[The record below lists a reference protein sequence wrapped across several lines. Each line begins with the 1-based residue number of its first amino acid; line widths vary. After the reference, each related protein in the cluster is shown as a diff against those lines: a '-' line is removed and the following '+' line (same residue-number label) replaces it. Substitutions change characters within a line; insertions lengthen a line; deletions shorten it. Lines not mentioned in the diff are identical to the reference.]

1 MKKITSYIRLVLI
14 ASTLSFAVS
23 CDKDETEPTIAT
35 GEKGSLDIEFDAVVE
50 GAQLDFNTTYTNAN
64 GEALKVSKF
73 QYYVSNFKLTKTDGT
88 VYTYPQDS
96 SYFVIDSPN
105 NETITLKNVPAAD
118 YNKVTFTIGVDSAR
132 SVADI
137 SKRTG
142 VLDPSNAKAMYWSWN
157 SGYIFVKLEGTSTA
171 TPMGSFAR
179 HIGLY
184 GGYSGDTSSV
194 RKINNIKIKELS
206 MGTASAKVRK
216 DITPEVHVIVN
227 PLKVFKATDTTVS
240 IKNKP
245 MIMVAK
251 ESKNVANNYATDMFV
266 FGHVHND

>member
-1 MKKITSYIRLVLI
+1 MKKITSYIRLVFI
-14 ASTLSFAVS
+14 ASTLAFAVS
-23 CDKDETEPTIAT
+23 CDKNETEPTIAS
-35 GEKGSLDIEFDAVVE
+35 GETGSLDIEFDAVVE
-50 GAQLDFNTTYTNAN
+50 GAQLDFNSTYTNAN
-64 GEALKVSKF
+64 GEQLKVSKF

-96 SYFVIDSPN
+96 SYFAIVSPTD
-105 NETITLKNVPAAD
+105 ETITLKNVPAGD

-142 VLDPSNAKAMYWSWN
+142 VLDPTNAKAMYWSWN
-157 SGYIFVKLEGTSTA
+157 SGYIFVKLEGTSGA
-171 TPMGSFAR
+171 TNFYR

-184 GGYSGDTSSV
+184 GGYPGDTNSV
-194 RKINNIKIKELS
+194 RKINNIKVKELS
-206 MGTASAKVRK
+206 MGTSYAKIRK
-216 DITPEVHVIVN
+216 DITPEVHLIVN
-227 PLKVFKATDTTVS
+227 PLASFKATDTTVS